1 MLRPT
6 NITNIR
12 EDRDRGIIYQDESMG
27 TDIDS
32 FDKVLLLE
40 ENRKLRKE
48 INKLRMEIEELR
60 RASGG

>member
-1 MLRPT
+1 MYVVRT
-6 NITNIR
+6 VSGNNNNMTM
-12 EDRDRGIIYQDESMG
+12 SMTTAI